1 MKALTVSYEGMPNEK
16 LNTGL
21 QNFVLVS
28 SQQLDNPNNIYLI
41 IVFTEDKIIILNSK
55 KIA

>member
-41 IVFTEDKIIILNSK
+41 IVLARTRLLF
-55 KIA
+55 